1 MFKNLLIVAVV
12 ICCCNIVTA
21 QNVFDPTDPIINYNS
36 SATPGSATNPF
47 QPSNGVMAKW
57 VRTPY
62 ASITWNTSNFKCYIW
77 NNMCFRLRF
86 PNNYN
91 PANASKYPVLIF
103 YHGGGEIGSVYN
115 NDKQLLWGA
124 QIFEQRI
131 NNNEWNGFL
140 LFPQE
145 TSIGWNDY
153 HFSRVNSILD
163 TLQKYN
169 NADPDR
175 VITMGLSAGGYGS
188 VGHANLYPGRIAAA
202 LSSSPYQINSFN
214 TTVAGFIH
222 VPVWVANGGLD
233 GNPAPADVQSFYSS
247 FRNAGGNLY
256 RTFFAANNHNTW
268 TDMWNQKNP
277 AGAFITTTYWNA
289 AHKAQPLVYFQN
301 QQFCSTGPIAARMGI
316 SDGYFAYEWQR
327 DGVTIPG
334 ATDNEYI
341 ATVAGQYRVR
351 FMRVSGGD
359 WSAWT
364 PNPVVISTK
373 VCATDTLFTENFSG
387 DNNYTSTATYSKG
400 NFKCQNGV
408 FTNATNAFTQDA
420 AGIQGGGFL
429 VDFTTAPTGAGCTY
443 TAGSEVWG
451 SYSPVN
457 VLPNTNYEYTFYIA
471 NQSDTSLAQLAPTI
485 NGVALIPGYAQATGT
500 GNASWKKFTY
510 TWNSGAATTADL
522 GIINRSSVNVGN
534 NFAIDEISF
543 KLAGTIRTLPVT
555 WLQVAAKLVG
565 KDAQI
570 TWKVSDEV
578 NVSNYTVERSSDGLS
593 FSAVAVVSATTT
605 TALENQYQ
613 ATDKQLQKG
622 VTYYRIKQTDK
633 DGKYSYSKT
642 VLVHV
647 TDAGEVVV
655 WPNPATST
663 LNVQNGQVIQRLQC
677 FNSTGQLVLDV
688 KPSANQYSIPVQ
700 QWAPGVYYITVTGT
714 SQSSQTRFIK
724 Q

>member
-1 MFKNLLIVAVV
+1 MIFVV
-12 ICCCNIVTA
+12 VFSCCNILYA
-21 QNVFDPTDPIINYNS
+21 QNVMDPTDPIINYNS
-36 SATPGSATNPF
+36 GATAGSPTNPF
-47 QPSNGVMAKW
+47 QPGAGVMGKW
-57 VRTPY
+57 VKSNNS
-62 ASITWNTSNFKCYIW
+62 SITWNTSNFKCYIW
-77 NNMCFRLRF
+77 NNMAFRLRF

-91 PANASKYPVLIF
+91 PANASKYPVVIF
-103 YHGGGEIGSVYN
+103 YHGGGEVGSVYN
-115 NDKQLLWGA
+115 NNLQLLWGA
-124 QIFEQRI
+124 QLYEQRI

-175 VITMGLSAGGYGS
+175 VITMGLSAGGYGAL
-188 VGHANLYPGRIAAA
+188 GHASMYPARIAAA
-202 LSSSPYQINSFN
+202 LPSSPYQINSFN
-214 TTVAGFIH
+214 TVVAGFIH
-222 VPVWVANGGLD
+222 VPVWVANGGTD
-233 GNPAPADVQSFYSS
+233 GNPGPYDAQSFFSS

-256 RTFFAANNHNTW
+256 RTFYAASGHNTW
-268 TDMWNQKNP
+268 TDMWNQKNA
-277 AGAFITTTYWNA
+277 AGVFITTSYWNS

-301 QQFCSTGPIAARMGI
+301 QQFCSTGPIQARMGI

-327 DGVTIPG
+327 DGVTIAG
-334 ATDNEYI
+334 ATDNEYT
-341 ATVAGQYRVR
+341 ATQAGQYRVR
-351 FMRVSGGD
+351 FMRTSGGT

-364 PNPVVISTK
+364 PSPVVISTK
-373 VCATDTLFTENFSG
+373 VCATDTLFAEHFSA
-387 DNNYTSTATYSKG
+387 DNEFTATATYSKG

-408 FTNATNAFTQDA
+408 ITNATNAFTQDA
-420 AGIQGGGFL
+420 TGVQGNPFL
-429 VDFTTAPTGAGCTY
+429 VSYTTAPTGAGCVY

-451 SYSPVN
+451 AISPVTI
-457 VLPNTNYEYTFYIA
+457 LPNTNYEYSFYIA

-522 GIINRSSVNVGN
+522 GIINRSAVTTGN

-543 KLAGTIRTLPVT
+543 KLPASIRTLPVT
-555 WLQVAAKLVG
+555 WLQVSAKLTG

-570 TWKVSDEV
+570 TWKVADEV
-578 NVSNYTVERSSDGLS
+578 NVNNYIVERSSDGLS
-593 FSAVAVVSATTT
+593 FSSIAVVNATAT

-613 ATDKQLQKG
+613 ATDKQLHNG
-622 VTYYRIKQTDK
+622 ITYYRIKQTDK

-647 TDAGEVVV
+647 TETGEVVV
-655 WPNPATST
+655 WPNPAAST
-663 LNVQNGQVIQRLQC
+663 LNIQNGQPMQRLQC
-677 FNSTGQLVLDV
+677 FNSTGQLMYDV
-688 KPSANQYSIPVQ
+688 KPAANQYSIPVQ
-700 QWAPGVYYITVTGT
+700 QWAPGVYYIKVTGST
-714 SQSSQTRFIK
+714 QTSQTRFIK